1 MSVCLSF
8 CLSFFTDFLYVFLS
22 IYLSVLLSVCLSFC
36 MFLCLSVCLSLCM
49 SYLSIYL
56 FINLYKYLSIF
67 QSSPA
72 DLLLS
77 PEMLHA
83 SPHPTAA
90 PLHINSCSSAP
101 LLHPSPSSEPVFSS
115 PGGPLSCLT
124 AAAAANSLPLS
135 LDLQQQPLV

>member
-1 MSVCLSF
+1 MSF
-8 CLSFFTDFLYVFLS
+8 CQSICLYFFLSVFLS
-22 IYLSVLLSVCLSFC
+22 VCFC
-36 MFLCLSVCLSLCM
+36 VCLSLCM

-56 FINLYKYLSIF
+56 CINLYKYLSIF

-72 DLLLS
+72 DMLLS
-77 PEMLHA
+77 PEMLHP